1 VYLLNRAPTKSLQ
14 GRTPFEAWHNRK
26 PKVHHLRTFD
36 YIAYV
41 KTVGPGISKLSD
53 RSTKMVFVGYETGT
67 KGYRVCDPVT
77 KKLQISRDVIFE
89 ESKGW
94 NWKQET

>member
-1 VYLLNRAPTKSLQ
+1 MGRGSCTAVYLLNRAPTKSLQ

-26 PKVHHLRTFD
+26 PKVHNRRTFGC
-36 YIAYV
+36 IAYV

-67 KGYRVCDPVT
+67 KGYRVYDPVT
-77 KKLQISRDVIFE
+77 KKLQISRDVIF
-89 ESKGW
+89 
-94 NWKQET
+94 